1 MQIIRY
7 ISYLCSVKQNSMA
20 YRLSNYPDLFTK
32 RSVAKQVF
40 PHLPSRYG
48 WKKIRMAVGDDP
60 VLHAA
65 FVQHRR
71 YLYLSE
77 YKYLMNIL

>member
-1 MQIIRY
+1 
-7 ISYLCSVKQNSMA
+7 MA
-20 YRLSNYPDLFTK
+20 YRLSDYPDLFTK

-65 FVQHRR
+65 FIQHRR

-77 YKYLMNIL
+77 YKYLMNILMINRDLLKRQVIYNGNQ

>member
-1 MQIIRY
+1 MPIVRY
-7 ISYLCSVKQNSMA
+7 ISYLCGVKQNSMA
-20 YRLSNYPDLFTK
+20 YRLSDYPDLFTR

-65 FVQHRR
+65 FIQHRR

>member
-1 MQIIRY
+1 MPIVRY
-7 ISYLCSVKQNSMA
+7 ISYLCGVKQNSMA
-20 YRLSNYPDLFTK
+20 YRLSDYPDLFTK

-65 FVQHRR
+65 FIQLRR

>member
-1 MQIIRY
+1 
-7 ISYLCSVKQNSMA
+7 MA
-20 YRLSNYPDLFTK
+20 YRLSDYPDLFTK

>member
-1 MQIIRY
+1 
-7 ISYLCSVKQNSMA
+7 MA
-20 YRLSNYPDLFTK
+20 YRLSDYPDLFTN
-32 RSVAKQVF
+32 RSVSKQVF

-65 FVQHRR
+65 FIQHRR
-71 YLYLSE
+71 CLYLSE

>member
-1 MQIIRY
+1 
-7 ISYLCSVKQNSMA
+7 MA
-20 YRLSNYPDLFTK
+20 YRLSDYPDLFTK

-65 FVQHRR
+65 FIQRRR